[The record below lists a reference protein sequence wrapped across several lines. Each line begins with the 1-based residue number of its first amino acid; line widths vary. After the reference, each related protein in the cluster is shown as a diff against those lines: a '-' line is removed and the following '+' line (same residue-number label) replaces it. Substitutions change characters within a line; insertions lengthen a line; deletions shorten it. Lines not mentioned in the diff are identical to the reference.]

1 MPRPA
6 QLVAGLLTAVLVCAG
21 AALSDEVDKQRG
33 RLKRTNDPAE
43 RAKITVKLGDALLDK
58 MTHSFRSGQTDQ
70 GVQLLAEYREA
81 VLYAGRKLLESG
93 RDARRSPGG
102 FKHLEIHI
110 RKGERRLSD
119 LSHALTYDQVEKF
132 DDTREELEN
141 LRQDLLAA
149 LMRVKPEP
157 SNKGSAKEQNR

>member
-1 MPRPA
+1 MTPPA
-6 QLVAGLLTAVLVCAG
+6 HLVAGLLLAALGCAG
-21 AALSDEVDKQRG
+21 PALGDEVEKQRT
-33 RLKRTNDPAE
+33 RLARTNDPVE

-58 MTHSFRSGQTDQ
+58 MIFAFRNGLTDQ
-70 GVQLLAEYREA
+70 GEKLLAEYREA
-81 VLYAGRKLLESG
+81 VLYAGRKLLSSN

-110 RKGERRLSD
+110 RQGERRLVD
-119 LSHALTYDQVEKF
+119 LSHGLSYDQVGRIDE
-132 DDTREELEN
+132 TREELES

-149 LMRVKPEP
+149 LMRVEPES

>member
-6 QLVAGLLTAVLVCAG
+6 QLVAGFLLAALVCG
-21 AALSDEVDKQRG
+21 GPALADEVDKQREK
-33 RLKRTNDPAE
+33 LNRTNDPVE

-58 MTHSFRSGQTDQ
+58 LTIAFRKGQTERGD
-70 GVQLLAEYREA
+70 QLLTEYREA
-81 VLYAGRKLLESG
+81 VLHAGRKLLASN

-110 RKGERRLSD
+110 RRGERRLAD
-119 LSHALTYDQVEKF
+119 MGHLLNFEQVEMINE
-132 DDTREELEN
+132 TRDELEN

-149 LMRVKPEP
+149 LMSVEP
-157 SNKGSAKEQNR
+157 GPYNKGTAKDQDR